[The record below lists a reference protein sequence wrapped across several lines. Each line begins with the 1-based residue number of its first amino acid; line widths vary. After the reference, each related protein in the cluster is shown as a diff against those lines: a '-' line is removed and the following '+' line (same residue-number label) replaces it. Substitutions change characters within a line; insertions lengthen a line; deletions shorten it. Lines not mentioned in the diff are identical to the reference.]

1 MKKYFNQLRGSLC
14 EIFNWHKSRIDC
26 LSNLLL
32 GLISSQTVN
41 LSKIAV
47 HFKNNNKISSNYR
60 RIQNFFKD
68 VSFDFDDVARFNTH
82 QLLSTKK
89 KWNLI
94 LDRTN
99 WKFGKTD
106 INILVLSVAY
116 EGIAIPLYYELLDHK
131 GNSDSQIRI
140 KLMQKFISNFGK
152 NRIGCLFGDREFIGS
167 HWLSWLDNQQISYA
181 IRVRNNLLATASNGG
196 ETKVSNLF
204 RSVGVHEH
212 KTLKSKQKL
221 RSSSVYLS
229 GARSSDGE
237 LLIIASNSNNIADL
251 VSMYGLRWEIENLFQ
266 ALKTRGFNFEYTHLT
281 DKNKIAKLM
290 ALLSIAFVWAHKVG
304 EYRDAKIQKI
314 TRKKHGRPQNSYFRY
329 GLDMIVNAI
338 QKIGFY
344 SNDFSLCLKIFNKTT
359 KELKI

>member
-1 MKKYFNQLRGSLC
+1 M
-14 EIFNWHKSRIDC
+14 
-26 LSNLLL
+26 
-32 GLISSQTVN
+32 
-41 LSKIAV
+41 
-47 HFKNNNKISSNYR
+47 
-60 RIQNFFKD
+60 
-68 VSFDFDDVARFNTH
+68 
-82 QLLSTKK
+82 
-89 KWNLI
+89 I

-116 EGIAIPLYYELLDHK
+116 EDIAIPLYYELLDHK

-152 NRIGCLFGDREFIGS
+152 NRIGCLLGDREFIGS

-181 IRVRNNLLATASNGG
+181 IGVRNNLLATASNGG

-221 RSSSVYLS
+221 KSSSVYLS

-251 VSMYGLRWEIENLFQ
+251 VSMYGIRWEIENLFQ
-266 ALKTRGFNFEYTHLT
+266 ALKTRGFNFEDTHLT

-290 ALLSIAFVWAHKVG
+290 ALISIAFVWAHKVG

-314 TRKKHGRPQNSYFRY
+314 TPKKHGRPQNSYFRY

-338 QKIGFY
+338 QKIGSY

>member
-14 EIFNWHKSRIDC
+14 KIFNWHKSRIDC

-68 VSFDFDDVARFNTH
+68 VSFDFDDVAKFNTH

-152 NRIGCLFGDREFIGS
+152 NRIGCLLGDREFIGS

-204 RSVGVHEH
+204 RV
-212 KTLKSKQKL
+212 LAYMNIRLLNLSKNLEAQ
-221 RSSSVYLS
+221 VFTYLGLEVVMENYLLS
-229 GARSSDGE
+229 LAI
-237 LLIIASNSNNIADL
+237 LIISQIWCQCMVL
-251 VSMYGLRWEIENLFQ
+251 GGR
-266 ALKTRGFNFEYTHLT
+266 LKTCF
-281 DKNKIAKLM
+281 
-290 ALLSIAFVWAHKVG
+290 
-304 EYRDAKIQKI
+304 
-314 TRKKHGRPQNSYFRY
+314 KH
-329 GLDMIVNAI
+329 
-338 QKIGFY
+338 
-344 SNDFSLCLKIFNKTT
+344 
-359 KELKI
+359 

>member
-1 MKKYFNQLRGSLC
+1 M
-14 EIFNWHKSRIDC
+14 
-26 LSNLLL
+26 
-32 GLISSQTVN
+32 
-41 LSKIAV
+41 
-47 HFKNNNKISSNYR
+47 
-60 RIQNFFKD
+60 
-68 VSFDFDDVARFNTH
+68 
-82 QLLSTKK
+82 
-89 KWNLI
+89 
-94 LDRTN
+94 
-99 WKFGKTD
+99 
-106 INILVLSVAY
+106 VLSVAY

-152 NRIGCLFGDREFIGS
+152 NHIGCLLGDREFIGS

-196 ETKVSNLF
+196 ETQVSN
-204 RSVGVHEH
+204 
-212 KTLKSKQKL
+212 
-221 RSSSVYLS
+221 
-229 GARSSDGE
+229 
-237 LLIIASNSNNIADL
+237 
-251 VSMYGLRWEIENLFQ
+251 
-266 ALKTRGFNFEYTHLT
+266 FEDTHLT

-290 ALLSIAFVWAHKVG
+290 ALLPIAFVWAHKVG